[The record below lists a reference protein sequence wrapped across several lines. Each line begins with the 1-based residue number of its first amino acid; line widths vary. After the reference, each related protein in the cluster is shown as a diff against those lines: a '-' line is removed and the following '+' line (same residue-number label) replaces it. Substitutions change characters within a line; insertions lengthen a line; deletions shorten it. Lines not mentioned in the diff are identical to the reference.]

1 MWRWFLNRFFQLE
14 YFQIKKKDDEIKE
27 HQMMVEERD
36 VRLKKIQK
44 KFEKQAE
51 TLSMITKLSNNIQDS
66 Q

>member
-1 MWRWFLNRFFQLE
+1 LNKVECLNYQLKE
-14 YFQIKKKDDEIKE
+14 QIKKKDDEIKE